1 MKACREKGRDQQT
14 GPEESRGELWGGQRP
29 ALQDLSSHM
38 EDFDFGSRKSSLVQ
52 RFISSVVH
60 LAHRMVLIRPII
72 SYWVEMEKAWAW
84 KRSIGKVL
92 MLGQGRNDD
101 S

>member
-14 GPEESRGELWGGQRP
+14 RPEESRGELWGGQRP
-29 ALQDLSSHM
+29 ALQDLSSLM
-38 EDFDFGSRKSSLVQ
+38 EDFDFGSRKGSLVQ

-72 SYWVEMEKAWAW
+72 SYWVEDGESMGMEEINW
-84 KRSIGKVL
+84 KGTYVRPRKK
-92 MLGQGRNDD
+92 
-101 S
+101 

>member
-14 GPEESRGELWGGQRP
+14 GPEGSRGEPWGGQRP

-52 RFISSVVH
+52 RFIGSVVH
-60 LAHRMVLIRPII
+60 LAHRMVLTGPII
-72 SYWVEMEKAWAW
+72 SYWVEDRESVGMEETNW
-84 KRSIGKVL
+84 KGTHVRPRKK
-92 MLGQGRNDD
+92 
-101 S
+101 